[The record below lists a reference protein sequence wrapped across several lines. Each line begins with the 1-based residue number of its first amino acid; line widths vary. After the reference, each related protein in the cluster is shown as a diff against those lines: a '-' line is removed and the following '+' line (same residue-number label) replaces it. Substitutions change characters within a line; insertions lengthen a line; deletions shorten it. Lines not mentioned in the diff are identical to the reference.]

1 MKILLISAGTK
12 KEGATERALYETECA
27 LKKKNVSYD
36 IFRLFT
42 NSVATCQGCGA
53 CAKSGI
59 CIHNDEASRLI
70 EITKGYDGYIFFT
83 PVHYGGASGTLK
95 SALAR
100 LFFSSKKELEYKPA
114 AAIAAS
120 RRGGNVTALEEIT
133 RFFSFASMPIISGN
147 YPGIIHG
154 TTYDEAGRD
163 LEGLQTLRSIVDNMV
178 WLIRCINKGKSVG
191 INHPTPEGKIK
202 TNYIK

>member
-12 KEGATERALYETECA
+12 KEGATERALYEAECT
-27 LKKKNVSYD
+27 LKKENIDYN

-42 NSVATCQGCGA
+42 NSVATCKGCGA
-53 CAKSGI
+53 CAKSNR
-59 CIHNDEASRLI
+59 CIHNDEALVLI

-95 SALAR
+95 STLAR
-100 LFFSSKKELEYKPA
+100 LFFSNKKELEYKPA
-114 AAIAAS
+114 AVIAAS

-133 RFFSFASMPIISGN
+133 RFCTFASMPVVSGN

-154 TTYDEAGRD
+154 TSYDEAGLD
-163 LEGLQTLRSIVDNMV
+163 LEGLQTVRSIISNTV
-178 WLIRCINKGKSVG
+178 WLIKCINIGKSMGVD
-191 INHPTPEGKIK
+191 HPTPEEKIK
-202 TNYIK
+202 TNYIR